1 MSQPK
6 QEKTV
11 NELAN
16 EIFDIRMKKEK
27 YDGTHSSIIREM
39 FTKALLKYSMNSLKF
54 GSEYLKELL
63 TKKRSDNTFTWYDIG
78 VMLNLVRGAAFEMIG
93 CENENQVLSGMEV
106 LESEYKKFGKVADRV
121 WAASEKE
128 AQSKVKVA
136 KK

>member
-1 MSQPK
+1 MSQTK

-27 YDGTHSSIIREM
+27 YDGVFARTLREM
-39 FTKALLKYSMNSLKF
+39 FSLAIMKYSCNSLKF
-54 GSEYLKELL
+54 TPSYLISLVHTDLNKL
-63 TKKRSDNTFTWYDIG
+63 NFYDIG
-78 VMLNLVRGAAFEMIG
+78 VMLNLIRGAAFEMVGVKDIY
-93 CENENQVLSGMEV
+93 EV
-106 LESEYKKFGKVADRV
+106 AKKFDLLEDEYKKFGKVADRV

>member
-27 YDGTHSSIIREM
+27 YDGTFADDLRRM
-39 FTKALLKYSMNSLKF
+39 FILALLKYSMNSLKF

-63 TKKRSDNTFTWYDIG
+63 AKGCIKYTYYDIG

-93 CENENQVLSGMEV
+93 GKTDKEVLAIMEI
-106 LESEYKKFGKVADRV
+106 LESEYLQFGKVADRV

-128 AQSKVKVA
+128 AQSKVKVT